1 MSNIKKIY
9 ETLERYDR
17 NEYISFQEELELFS
31 FMIAT
36 NYQYSRLKYYMRAM
50 KLMNYGIIDNRG
62 NILI

>member
-17 NEYISFQEELELFS
+17 NEYISFQEEIQLFS
-31 FMIAT
+31 FIVAT
-36 NYQYSRLKYYMRAM
+36 NYHYSRLKYYMRAR
-50 KLMNYGIIDNRG
+50 KLMDCGIIDSKG